1 MNRHVYCLTYNKEQG
16 VSIESLAIEKINDK
30 EIELSRKSHTFP
42 DKQLPFYNQYRIQQ
56 LADNYGVWCIDR
68 ENISKMKETL
78 IHELSK
84 DLKYYQKQSEEL
96 KKVISEVN
104 QLTTEQW
111 EIRE

>member
-1 MNRHVYCLTYNKEQG
+1 
-16 VSIESLAIEKINDK
+16 
-30 EIELSRKSHTFP
+30 
-42 DKQLPFYNQYRIQQ
+42 
-56 LADNYGVWCIDR
+56 
-68 ENISKMKETL
+68 MKETL